1 MTIQIE
7 EVIKVMEK
15 TQFDKL
21 TEELEKVQNL
31 LILIATKSGAKSE
44 EVGKVLG
51 VDASVPRKILAGLRA
66 GKRGR

>member
-1 MTIQIE
+1 VTIQIG
-7 EVIKVMEK
+7 EVIEAMEK

-31 LILIATKSGAKSE
+31 LILIATKSGAKSDE
-44 EVGKVLG
+44 IGKVLG

-66 GKRGR
+66 GKRGK